1 MELKSQDQ
9 KNHELYEEYKKIN
22 SRFRDDNL
30 TLLEQK
36 FNAIKSN
43 NTKAIDSL
51 SARQDSN
58 TKRRYLYATN
68 FAINN
73 KDYEVAPY
81 ITLSEIYDI
90 NLKYLDTIQN
100 Q

>member
-9 KNHELYEEYKKIN
+9 KIMNYMRSIRKLT
-22 SRFRDDNL
+22 RFRNDNL

-36 FNAIKSN
+36 FNAIKSQ

-68 FAINN
+68 FAIN
-73 KDYEVAPY
+73 K
-81 ITLSEIYDI
+81 TT
-90 NLKYLDTIQN
+90 K
-100 Q
+100 

>member
-9 KNHELYEEYKKIN
+9 KKELYEEYKKIS

-68 FAINN
+68 LPLTTRTT
-73 KDYEVAPY
+73 K
-81 ITLSEIYDI
+81 
-90 NLKYLDTIQN
+90 
-100 Q
+100 